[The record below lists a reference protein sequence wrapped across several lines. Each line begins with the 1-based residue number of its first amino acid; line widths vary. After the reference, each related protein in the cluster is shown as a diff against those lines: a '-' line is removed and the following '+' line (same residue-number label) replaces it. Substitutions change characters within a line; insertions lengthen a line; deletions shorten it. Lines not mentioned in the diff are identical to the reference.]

1 MNEKEISQTLS
12 LEDRKILTLTGIVE
26 VETSDEKQVLI
37 KTNMG
42 RLKITGTGL
51 SIGSL
56 STEDGHFSLSGNI
69 NSLEYKEARGGGKIS
84 SLFK

>member
-1 MNEKEISQTLS
+1 MNEKEITQKLI
-12 LEDRKILTLTGIVE
+12 LEDRKILTLTGIIE
-26 VETSDEKQVLI
+26 VESSDEKQVLI

-42 RLKITGTGL
+42 RLKIAGTEL

-69 NSLEYKEARGGGKIS
+69 NLLEYKELRGGGKMA